1 MPDEVP
7 LIYVTSC
14 TVSIPLRRQHYP
26 DPYICGNWG
35 TKRWVTDP
43 VSRGKWATAL
53 ECKPGSL
60 SLPFVVRSG
69 LRIFLSSELSR
80 RELFLSYSRTVFSPE
95 LRSSLTAPP
104 PPGVPGLASESIQG
118 DPDPRCGASPGFP
131 PALPASPASSRMPLG
146 PVSACP
152 VRAASP
158 PRSFCSFPSLPGV
171 SPCLCLSFSSS

>member
-1 MPDEVP
+1 MPF
-7 LIYVTSC
+7 IHVTSC
-14 TVSIPLRRQHYP
+14 KVSIPLRRQHYP

-43 VSRGKWATAL
+43 VSQGKWATAL
-53 ECKPGSL
+53 ESKPGSL
-60 SLPFVVRSG
+60 SLPFVVHSG
-69 LRIFLSSELSR
+69 RRIFLSSPLWT
-80 RELFLSYSRTVFSPE
+80 LPLLRTIFSPE
-95 LRSSLTAPP
+95 LRSSLTVLPTP
-104 PPGVPGLASESIQG
+104 CVPGLASESIQG
-118 DPDPRCGASPGFP
+118 DPDSRWGASRGFP